1 MTDNQQTAVV
11 NILTAYFFSGIRMN
25 DDILSF
31 ARSALNVTTPD
42 ELMSLVLD
50 EDEYGGGIVDLL
62 FSPENGIRTE
72 IEQVIPPAGIPI
84 EYHKYIN
91 SSVAERIHSVSLHL
105 PGDDD
110 PVVINLSEQMICRFV
125 KKLHLE
131 KNLEYMGIP
140 FPDNPVKPGMF
151 IRARVMLRSGV
162 FTSTPLREHFL
173 GKLFTSLMRHDEIGE
188 QLVIDCLDFIIR
200 LFRGRGEDIDVN
212 TLLSDKININR
223 SIIERKKNFI
233 EYSRTSSMEYLM
245 SQKIYDPPESMNSL
259 MRDIIL
265 ANIINYVVSE
275 NTDALV
281 QGVKRDD
288 GILNREGLDEMI
300 RLLGSIES

>member
-1 MTDNQQTAVV
+1 
-11 NILTAYFFSGIRMN
+11 
-25 DDILSF
+25 
-31 ARSALNVTTPD
+31 
-42 ELMSLVLD
+42 
-50 EDEYGGGIVDLL
+50 
-62 FSPENGIRTE
+62 
-72 IEQVIPPAGIPI
+72 
-84 EYHKYIN
+84 
-91 SSVAERIHSVSLHL
+91 
-105 PGDDD
+105 
-110 PVVINLSEQMICRFV
+110 
-125 KKLHLE
+125 
-131 KNLEYMGIP
+131 MGIP

-223 SIIERKKNFI
+223 SIIERKKYFI